1 MGSTVADVIL
11 DAATTEF
18 ARTGLA
24 GARMARIARQARVS
38 TASLHYHFTSKRH
51 LYDAVVERAAE
62 TLRTEIARLA
72 GNSRSDPAGVAV
84 IADIG
89 ARHPTV
95 ARLLM
100 HDLLLMG
107 ARRGGRRSLR
117 EALREGA
124 AALHT
129 WPMFRLLD
137 TTERDIVMI
146 EVTVAAWLL
155 AGAVSGRSDRD
166 PLMTIP
172 CAADPAH
179 APGTA

>member
-1 MGSTVADVIL
+1 MRSTIADVIL

-24 GARMARIARQARVS
+24 GARMARVARQARVS
-38 TASLHYHFTSKRH
+38 TASLHYHFTTKRH
-51 LYDAVVERAAE
+51 LYGAVLARAAE
-62 TLRTEIARLA
+62 TLRTEIARVS
-72 GNSRSDPAGVAV
+72 GDSRSDPAGVAV

-100 HDLLLMG
+100 HELLLIG
-107 ARRGGRRSLR
+107 ARRGGPRSLR

-124 AALHT
+124 VALHT
-129 WPMFRLLD
+129 WPMFRLQG
-137 TTERDIVMI
+137 TTERNIVMI
-146 EVTVAAWLL
+146 EVTIAAWLL

-166 PLMTIP
+166 PAMTIP
-172 CAADPAH
+172 YAADPAH
-179 APGTA
+179 VPGTT